1 MVKITDLRFG
11 NEKFGTWVFVDKQIG
26 GKPLP
31 SEAEA
36 HRFREEVI
44 PKLEVE
50 LSRIMGEVFHI
61 EGY

>member
-11 NEKFGTWVFVDKQIG
+11 NKQFGTWTFEETAIG